1 MVARGYG
8 TGNTALLT
16 LLGWLGGLTISEQ
29 AQLRL
34 VNGSSHCAGRVE
46 VLHNQ
51 QWGSVCDV
59 DWDLNDAGV
68 VCRQLGCGTALL
80 APGRAEFGEG
90 SDPIWL
96 SEVNCT
102 GREAALT
109 ECWSG
114 PWGVHDCSHREDASV
129 VCSGPAMSLEVWL
142 LRSALV
148 LLLLVSAPII
158 TCILKKGA
166 PTLPEPLRTGSGSKE
181 QPGEDPVMGEESVIY
196 ANVSNFES
204 THGPQREMY

>member
-1 MVARGYG
+1 MVTRGYG
-8 TGNTALLT
+8 TGNTALLA

-34 VNGSSHCAGRVE
+34 VNGSSHCAGRVV

-59 DWDLNDAGV
+59 DWDINDAGV
-68 VCRQLGCGTALL
+68 VCRQLGCGTALS
-80 APGRAEFGEG
+80 APGWAEFGEG

-96 SEVNCT
+96 AEVNCT

-114 PWGVHDCSHREDASV
+114 PWGDHNCNHREDAGV
-129 VCSGPAMSLEVWL
+129 VCSGPGMSLGVWL

-166 PTLPEPLRTGSGSKE
+166 PTLPEPLRTGNGSKG
-181 QPGEDPVMGEESVIY
+181 QPEEDPAMEEESVIY
-196 ANVSNFES
+196 ASE
-204 THGPQREMY
+204 

>member
-46 VLHNQ
+46 VLHNH

-80 APGRAEFGEG
+80 APGGAEFGEG

-96 SEVNCT
+96 AEVNCT

-114 PWGVHDCSHREDASV
+114 PWGDHNCNHREDASV
-129 VCSGPAMSLEVWL
+129 VCSGPTMSLGVWF
-142 LRSALV
+142 LRSGLV

-158 TCILKKGA
+158 TCILKKGS
-166 PTLPEPLRTGSGSKE
+166 PTLPELLRTGNGSKG
-181 QPGEDPVMGEESVIY
+181 QPGEDPAMGQESVIY
-196 ANVSNFES
+196 ASE
-204 THGPQREMY
+204 